1 MGWEIPPQKLKAGV
15 LVDIKKELI
24 DSIQI
29 MIDAAI
35 DNRVPDIQ
43 FGIVISAD
51 DTNNCQIKINGNTHN
66 IKYYGSKPNVN
77 QKYPVFFPKGSS
89 MSSAFIVS

>member
-1 MGWEIPPQKLKAGV
+1 MGWGIPPQILKAGV

-51 DTNNCQIKINGNTHN
+51 DTNNCQIKINGNKQYY
-66 IKYYGSKPNVN
+66 KYYRSPRLSS
-77 QKYPVFFPKGSS
+77 YSISWFLKGRFSY
-89 MSSAFIVS
+89 

>member
-51 DTNNCQIKINGNTHN
+51 DTNN
-66 IKYYGSKPNVN
+66 
-77 QKYPVFFPKGSS
+77 
-89 MSSAFIVS
+89 

>member
-1 MGWEIPPQKLKAGV
+1 MGWAIPTPNFKAGV
-15 LVDIKKELI
+15 IVDIKKELL

-35 DNRVPDIQ
+35 ENRVPDIQ

-51 DTNNCQIKINGNTHN
+51 DTNN
-66 IKYYGSKPNVN
+66 
-77 QKYPVFFPKGSS
+77 
-89 MSSAFIVS
+89 

>member
-1 MGWEIPPQKLKAGV
+1 MGKPTPTLKAGV
-15 LVDIKKELI
+15 IVDIKKELL

-35 DNRVPDIQ
+35 ENRVPDIQ

-51 DTNNCQIKINGNTHN
+51 DTGNCQVRINGNNHN
-66 IKYYGSKPNVN
+66 IRYYGAKPTINK
-77 QKYPVFFPKGSS
+77 KYPIIVPRGSS
-89 MSSAFIVS
+89 MSSAFVAS

>member
-1 MGWEIPPQKLKAGV
+1 MGWVIPAPNFKAGV
-15 LVDIKKELI
+15 IVDIKKELL

-35 DNRVPDIQ
+35 ENRVPDIQ

-51 DTNNCQIKINGNTHN
+51 DTNNCQVKINGNIHN
-66 IKYYGSKPNVN
+66 IKYYGDKPTIN
-77 QKYPVFFPKGSS
+77 QKYPVFIPKGSS
-89 MSSAFIVS
+89 ISLSFIVS

>member
-1 MGWEIPPQKLKAGV
+1 MGWGNPPLSLKAGV
-15 LVDIKKELI
+15 IVDIKKELL

-35 DNRVPDIQ
+35 ENRVPDIQ

-51 DTNNCQIKINGNTHN
+51 DTGNCQVRINGNNHN
-66 IKYYGSKPNVN
+66 IRYYGTNH
-77 QKYPVFFPKGSS
+77 
-89 MSSAFIVS
+89 

>member
-1 MGWEIPPQKLKAGV
+1 MGWDFPPQTLKAGV

-51 DTNNCQIKINGNTHN
+51 DTNNCQIKINGSTHN
-66 IKYYGSKPNVN
+66 IKYYGSKPTVN

>member
-1 MGWEIPPQKLKAGV
+1 MGWEIPPQILKAGV

-51 DTNNCQIKINGNTHN
+51 DTNNCQVKINGNTHN
-66 IKYYGSKPNVN
+66 IKYYGLKPTAN
-77 QKYPVFFPKGSS
+77 QKYPVFFQG
-89 MSSAFIVS
+89 